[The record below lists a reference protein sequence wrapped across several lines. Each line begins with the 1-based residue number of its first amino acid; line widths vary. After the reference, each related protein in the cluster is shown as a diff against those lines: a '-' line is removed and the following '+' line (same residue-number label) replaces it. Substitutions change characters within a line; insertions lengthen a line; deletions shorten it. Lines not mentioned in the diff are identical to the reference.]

1 MDQQILVAAVDDH
14 PAILGGVAEILPRHL
29 PNARVIVL
37 VKTVTELLERDVA
50 ADVVLLDIAL
60 ADDSDIEDN
69 VARLRER
76 SYPVLLYTQ
85 ERRLGPISRAFRA
98 GASGLVGK
106 HEDLSVL
113 AEAIRTVVRG
123 ESHLTA
129 EWAAVVE
136 AEALPRLAPREAE
149 AVTLY
154 ATGLPLKSVAR
165 RMNISP
171 ETVRE
176 YLDRARR
183 KYAEVGRP
191 IGTKVDYLR
200 RAVEDGYLEFP
211 PP

>member
-1 MDQQILVAAVDDH
+1 MDQAIQVAAVDDH
-14 PAILGGVAEILPRHL
+14 PAILGGVAEGLPRHL
-29 PNARVIVL
+29 PNAHVSVL
-37 VKTVTELLERDVA
+37 AKTVTELLDRDVA
-50 ADVVLLDIAL
+50 ADVVLLDVAL
-60 ADDSDIEDN
+60 ADGSDIEDN
-69 VARLRER
+69 VARLRDR

-85 ERRLGPISRAFRA
+85 EGRQGPIARAFRA
-98 GASGLVGK
+98 GAAGLVGK

-113 AEAIRTVVRG
+113 ADAIRTVVAG
-123 ESHLTA
+123 DCHLTP

-136 AEALPRLAPREAE
+136 AEALPKLAPREAE

-165 RMNISP
+165 RMSISP

-191 IGTKVDYLR
+191 IETKVDYLR
-200 RAVEDGYLEFP
+200 RAVEDGYLDFP
-211 PP
+211 SV